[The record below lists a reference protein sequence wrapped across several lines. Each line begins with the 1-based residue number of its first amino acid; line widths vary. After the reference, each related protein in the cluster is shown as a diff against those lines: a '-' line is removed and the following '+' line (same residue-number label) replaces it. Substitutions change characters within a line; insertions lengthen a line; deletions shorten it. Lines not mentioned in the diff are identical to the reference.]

1 MTLDRKRG
9 MLRRNGKYVEGIGLG
24 PLKGIIPALIRKVSE
39 NCHLRKS
46 FCVI

>member
-9 MLRRNGKYVEGIGLG
+9 MLRRNGKHVEGIGRG
-24 PLKGIIPALIRKVSE
+24 PLKGIILAFIRKVSE
-39 NCHLRKS
+39 NCHLLKS